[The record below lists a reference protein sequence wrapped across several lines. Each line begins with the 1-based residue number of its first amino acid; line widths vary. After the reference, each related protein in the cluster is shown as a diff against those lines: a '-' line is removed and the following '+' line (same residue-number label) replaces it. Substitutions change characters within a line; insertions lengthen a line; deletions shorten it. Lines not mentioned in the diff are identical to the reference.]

1 MTSNSK
7 ITFPYSVRS
16 CHPSKFTLTKC
27 DIQNKN
33 SNFKLYNNLLQK
45 RLQLT
50 KIQNLNHTNKNS
62 IKGTSSKT
70 KNTKPFSHKTQNKTD
85 LYDTSLT
92 NNLSSN
98 NKHTTFYS
106 SFEYKAQIS
115 QLNQQ
120 NLNNKKGTNLKKH
133 SFKTIKPQNIQQ
145 PPYQQYKPLNS
156 FQQRRIGS
164 IHKNITFNNHTNNN
178 TITINVLTTTDNN
191 INNNKNKK
199 SNKTKRINRNYT
211 KNFYLHTYQYTMP
224 INKKAISKKAQTCKT
239 LSSLSPLN
247 NNVIN
252 VNKNKNNCLHNKN
265 LTIYKDVFVSDY
277 KKSKN
282 VDSSKHKKHS
292 SINSKDS
299 NNESSGVLGID
310 EVEDLIHYFNMNDIH
325 KEDDILFNNASREQ
339 YEKNGRASIYI
350 KYFGL
355 MLNNNNISNDINRIN
370 INTGTATKQHHQS
383 KNAFIS
389 LLKMRKSD

>member
-16 CHPSKFTLTKC
+16 CHPSKFTLAKC

-50 KIQNLNHTNKNS
+50 KIQNLNNTNKNS
-62 IKGTSSKT
+62 TKGTSSKT
-70 KNTKPFSHKTQNKTD
+70 KNTKPFSHKKQNKTD

-92 NNLSSN
+92 NNPSS

-106 SFEYKAQIS
+106 SFEYKPPTS
-115 QLNQQ
+115 QKNQQ
-120 NLNNKKGTNLKKH
+120 NVNNKKSTNLKKH

-164 IHKNITFNNHTNNN
+164 IHKNITFNNNTNNN
-178 TITINVLTTTDNN
+178 TISINVLTTTDNN

-199 SNKTKRINRNYT
+199 SNKTKRINHNYT

-224 INKKAISKKAQTCKT
+224 INKKSVSKKAQTCKT

-252 VNKNKNNCLHNKN
+252 VNKNKNDCHHNKN
-265 LTIYKDVFVSDY
+265 LTMYKEVFGSDY
-277 KKSKN
+277 KKNKN
-282 VDSSKHKKHS
+282 VESSKHKKHS
-292 SINSKDS
+292 SINSKES

-310 EVEDLIHYFNMNDIH
+310 EVEDLIHYFNMSDIH
-325 KEDDILFNNASREQ
+325 KEDNKLFNSASKEQ
-339 YEKNGRASIYI
+339 YEKNGRASVYI

-355 MLNNNNISNDINRIN
+355 MLNNNNISNDINKIHN
-370 INTGTATKQHHQS
+370 NGAATKQHHQS

-389 LLKMRKSD
+389 LLKMRKCD